1 LNIATNISQFL
12 GLRRKRSQKTALFSA
27 FFPVSSVSSSCHHR
41 RKVWKRPVAMDHLRH
56 VLFLVN
62 SVFEQIQIGGGIGG
76 GASASVSA
84 SGTASAGGSTSGGGL
99 SDILGSI
106 DIPGLLRS
114 VNSIVKLVGVFCPP
128 LSQVNILDWIR

>member
-1 LNIATNISQFL
+1 
-12 GLRRKRSQKTALFSA
+12 
-27 FFPVSSVSSSCHHR
+27 
-41 RKVWKRPVAMDHLRH
+41 MDHLRH

-128 LSQVNILDWIR
+128 LSQVNILDWFR